1 LVGGCVRDLL
11 LGREPKD
18 FDVVTD
24 ASPEEVRQVFRNC
37 RLIGRRFRLAHVH
50 FGHEII
56 EVATFRALEAEA
68 EHAERVTHNGRIL
81 RDNVFGCIEEDA
93 FRRDFSVNALYYN
106 IKDFSVVDYVG
117 GMDDHR
123 AGMMRLIGNPEKR
136 YREDPVRM
144 LRAVR
149 FAVKLGFTI
158 HPDSAEPIPRLAH
171 LLQEIPPARLFDEI
185 IKLMLSGYGV
195 QTFEQLRHFGLF
207 GALFPETEKALGRI
221 PEGHPLTFLAKSLE
235 RTDERISDHKPVT
248 PYFLFAA
255 LLWEPVRLR
264 ASKLI
269 ESGQNAILAYQDAG
283 DEVIRRQLKWV
294 AIPKSIAL
302 PAREVWALQ
311 PRFEMPQGGRA
322 FRLLT
327 HPKFRAAYDFLL
339 LRAETGEADP
349 SLADWWTRF
358 QSADEAEQKSMI
370 RSGGGIA
377 IRPVTGPASGA
388 RAVSR
393 APMPQPPKGSPTLC
407 VIGLGG
413 NLDAPADRVRRARE
427 ALAGSEGI
435 REIAFSSLY
444 RSRPMGP
451 QDQPD
456 YVNAVMAIET
466 CLEPLMLLDRL
477 QGIEAQ
483 EGRVRM
489 GERWGPRTLDLD
501 LLVYGNEV
509 ISHPRLTVPHPG
521 VSLREFVLH
530 PMAEILPDLVVPG
543 LGRVRDLAAQCPLN
557 GIEVFPL

>member
-1 LVGGCVRDLL
+1 MAEAPVLGAEGLPRVYTRSEHNISRTLISENALKVLYRLKKEGYQAYLVGGCVRDLL

-50 FGHEII
+50 FGQEII

-123 AGMMRLIGNPEKR
+123 AGMMRLIGDPEKR

-195 QTFEQLRHFGLF
+195 QTFEQLRHFRLF
-207 GALFPETEKALGRI
+207 GALFPDTDKALGRV

-235 RTDERISDHKPVT
+235 RTDERITDHKPVT

-283 DEVIRRQLKWV
+283 DEVIRRQLKWI

-311 PRFEMPQGGRA
+311 PRFEMTQGGRA

-349 SLADWWTRF
+349 ALADWWTRF

-370 RSGGGIA
+370 RTGSGN
-377 IRPVTGPASGA
+377 RHS
-388 RAVSR
+388 SR
-393 APMPQPPKGSPTLC
+393 NRTRKRRTRRKPNSNVPT
-407 VIGLGG
+407 
-413 NLDAPADRVRRARE
+413 P
-427 ALAGSEGI
+427 
-435 REIAFSSLY
+435 
-444 RSRPMGP
+444 
-451 QDQPD
+451 
-456 YVNAVMAIET
+456 
-466 CLEPLMLLDRL
+466 
-477 QGIEAQ
+477 
-483 EGRVRM
+483 
-489 GERWGPRTLDLD
+489 
-501 LLVYGNEV
+501 
-509 ISHPRLTVPHPG
+509 
-521 VSLREFVLH
+521 
-530 PMAEILPDLVVPG
+530 
-543 LGRVRDLAAQCPLN
+543 
-557 GIEVFPL
+557 